1 MPDEGRASGASEPAP
16 DELFVQCCPSFG
28 LRYMHFGK
36 AGQSGRGRCVL
47 TCTRRTLHKEEVLI
61 LAADEYKYSIRNYY
75 HALFRAWG
83 PQHWWP
89 ARTRF
94 EVIVGAYL
102 AQNTA
107 WTNVEK
113 ALGNLRAA
121 HALSVAGIRAASL
134 EEIERMIRPAGYFR
148 QKAKRLKLFVQFLDQ
163 HYGGSLTK
171 LFARPTEKLRGEL
184 LSLHGIG
191 PETAD
196 SILLYAGNHP
206 VFVVDAY
213 TRRVLTRH
221 MSLSENATYEEIR
234 TLFEEALT
242 PVANPVAD
250 SDGDEGHYLA
260 AGIRGAAHAPSA
272 MSTAKRTALAQVYN
286 EMHGLIV
293 GVGKSYCRKS
303 QARCDGCPLQ
313 KFLPQV

>member
-1 MPDEGRASGASEPAP
+1 MQRR
-16 DELFVQCCPSFG
+16 
-28 LRYMHFGK
+28 LR
-36 AGQSGRGRCVL
+36 
-47 TCTRRTLHKEEVLI
+47 RRTLHKVGVSN
-61 LAADEYKYSIRNYY
+61 LAAEPYKHQLKSYY

-102 AQNTA
+102 TQNTA

-113 ALGNLRAA
+113 ALANLRAA
-121 HALSVAGIRAASL
+121 HRLSVPGIRGVAL
-134 EEIERMIRPAGYFR
+134 EELERLIRPAGYFR
-148 QKAKRLKLFVQFLDQ
+148 QKAKRLKLFVQFLDKNYQ
-163 HYGGSLTK
+163 GSLTK
-171 LFARPTEKLRGEL
+171 LFARPTEKLREEL
-184 LSLHGIG
+184 LNLHGIG

-213 TRRVLTRH
+213 TRRVLARH
-221 MSLSENATYEEIR
+221 MSLSENADYEEIR
-234 TLFEEALT
+234 KLFEQALA
-242 PVANPVAD
+242 PVAEAVAE
-250 SDGDEGHYLA
+250 SNGSEEHILA
-260 AGIRGAAHAPSA
+260 AGIRGSAHAPSPIS
-272 MSTAKRTALAQVYN
+272 MAKRTALAQVYN

-293 GVGKSYCRKS
+293 GVGKNYCRKS
-303 QARCDGCPLQ
+303 QAHCDGCPLQ